1 MLLTDTEIER
11 ITEKKRPSDQ
21 CSALRMLGIAFGV
34 TLSGRPVVTQS
45 AVESWAGGKKKEL
58 LGTLRA

>member
-1 MLLTDTEIER
+1 
-11 ITEKKRPSDQ
+11 
-21 CSALRMLGIAFGV
+21 MLGIAFGV

-58 LGTLRA
+58 TGTLRA